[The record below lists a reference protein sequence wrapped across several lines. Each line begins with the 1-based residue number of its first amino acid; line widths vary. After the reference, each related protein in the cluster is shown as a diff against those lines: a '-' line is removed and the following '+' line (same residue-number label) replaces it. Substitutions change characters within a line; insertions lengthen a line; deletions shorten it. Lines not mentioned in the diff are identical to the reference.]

1 MSLEIIEN
9 DDHLIRFVL
18 SDISTEMANAFRRI
32 ILIEIPSMAID
43 EVIML
48 RNDSPLYDEIL
59 AHRLAMIPIVT
70 DLKHYNFQ
78 QECSCGGAG
87 CALCSVTLT
96 CDVKNDTDETIL
108 VTSGDLISNDPKI
121 VPVSPNIP
129 IVKLEHDS
137 SLTFEAFTVLGRAKE
152 HAKFQ
157 SVANIGYKFYP
168 KIEIDERKCEKCTQ
182 KCIAS
187 KYCSKKLFEV
197 GTEKSNPKLIPDFWK
212 NCDLCEAC
220 SHECPEGAI
229 KVEWDDNKFI
239 FSIESDGV
247 LPFGTLL
254 KKSWEIFKEKIDD
267 FKEQL
272 KNLEIEIE

>member
-1 MSLEIIEN
+1 MSIEIIEKG
-9 DDHLIRFVL
+9 DRLYRFVL
-18 SDISTEMANAFRRI
+18 SDVSIEMANAFRRI
-32 ILIEIPSMAID
+32 ILIEIPIMAID

-59 AHRLAMIPIVT
+59 THRLAMIPIIT
-70 DLKHYNFQ
+70 DLKIYNFQ

-87 CALCSVTLT
+87 CSLCSVTLT
-96 CDVKNDTDETIL
+96 CDVKNDTDEIIL

-129 IVKLEHDS
+129 IVKLEHGS
-137 SLTFEAFTVLGRAKE
+137 SLTFEAFAVLGRAKD

-157 SVANIGYKFYP
+157 SVAAIAYKFYP

-182 KCIAS
+182 KCIAL
-187 KYCSKKLFEV
+187 KYCSKELFEV
-197 GTEKSNPKLIPDFWK
+197 EIEESNPKLIPDFWK
-212 NCDLCEAC
+212 HCNLCEAC
-220 SHECPEGAI
+220 YRECPEGAI

-247 LPFGTLL
+247 LPFDTLL
-254 KKSWEIFKEKIDD
+254 NKSWEIFREKIDD

>member
-1 MSLEIIEN
+1 MSIEIIEK
-9 DDHLIRFVL
+9 DDRLIRFIL

-32 ILIEIPSMAID
+32 ILIEIPVMAID

-96 CDVKNDTDETIL
+96 CDIKNDTDETIL

-129 IVKLEHDS
+129 IVKLEH
-137 SLTFEAFTVLGRAKE
+137 
-152 HAKFQ
+152 
-157 SVANIGYKFYP
+157 
-168 KIEIDERKCEKCTQ
+168 
-182 KCIAS
+182 
-187 KYCSKKLFEV
+187 
-197 GTEKSNPKLIPDFWK
+197 
-212 NCDLCEAC
+212 
-220 SHECPEGAI
+220 
-229 KVEWDDNKFI
+229 
-239 FSIESDGV
+239 
-247 LPFGTLL
+247 
-254 KKSWEIFKEKIDD
+254 
-267 FKEQL
+267 
-272 KNLEIEIE
+272 